1 MSKQNWQLM
10 SVEDLCAM
18 FIEMGKD
25 TNKLRQ
31 QKHYYKRTGNLV
43 MMGRIEEALGL
54 ARSWEKM

>member
-1 MSKQNWQLM
+1 MKHVNWQLM
-10 SVEDLCAM
+10 TAEELSIM

-31 QKHYYKRTGNLV
+31 QKHYYKRTGNAV
-43 MMGRIEEALGL
+43 MMSRIAEAEGL